1 MKQMPRKSKP
11 LSADTSSLLAKSRD
25 EEGRKRREELLASLG
40 VEEFFAEGKITINN
54 RTCKGLECKLC
65 ISACPTNA
73 LFWKAGEVGIVEE
86 LCVYCG
92 ACVLSCIVDDC
103 IKIVRK
109 RANGELE
116 RFSKPNNF
124 IALQYDINAKKRFE
138 SVKDIFPETEGYF
151 KRHKWKA

>member
-11 LSADTSSLLAKSRD
+11 SSADASHPLTKTKNKER
-25 EEGRKRREELLASLG
+25 RKRREELLASLG
-40 VEEFFAEGKITINN
+40 IKEFFAKGKITINK
-54 RTCKGLECKLC
+54 RTCKGVECKLC
-65 ISACPTNA
+65 IKACPTSA
-73 LFWKAGEVGIVEE
+73 LFWNAGEVGIVEN

-116 RFSKPNNF
+116 RFSKPSNF
-124 IALQYDINAKKRFE
+124 ITLQYDVNAKKRFE
-138 SVKDIFPETEGYF
+138 SIKDVFPEAEDYIK
-151 KRHKWKA
+151 KRKLKT

>member
-1 MKQMPRKSKP
+1 MPRKSKQ
-11 LSADTSSLLAKSRD
+11 
-25 EEGRKRREELLASLG
+25 REELIASLG
-40 VEEFFAEGKITINN
+40 VKEFFAEGKITINK
-54 RTCKGLECKLC
+54 RTCKGVDCKLC

-73 LFWKAGEVGIVEE
+73 LFWNVGEVGIVGN

-103 IKIVRK
+103 IKIERK

-116 RFSKPNNF
+116 RFGKPSNF

-138 SVKDIFPETEGYF
+138 SIKDIFPEAEDYL
-151 KRHKWKA
+151 KRRKLKT